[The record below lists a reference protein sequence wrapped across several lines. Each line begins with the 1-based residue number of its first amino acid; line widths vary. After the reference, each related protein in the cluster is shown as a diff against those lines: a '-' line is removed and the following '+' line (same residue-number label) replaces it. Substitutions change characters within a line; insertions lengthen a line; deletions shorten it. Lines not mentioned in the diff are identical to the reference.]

1 MSCKKWRPDY
11 KALFLAWGLFLLA
24 VWLINIFAK

>member
-1 MSCKKWRPDY
+1 MSGKKWRPNY
-11 KALFLAWGLFLLA
+11 WALAMAWGLLLIA